1 MRLSDKRQVTSGVRC
16 NKPGLRGT
24 LINTQNNYKHPL
36 MQRTIDGGYSGAVTI
51 TAGRIDDGTT
61 MVSVVSE
68 LLGSLVL
75 TAAEAA

>member
-1 MRLSDKRQVTSGVRC
+1 LQAPTQRQ
-16 NKPGLRGT
+16 
-24 LINTQNNYKHPL
+24 
-36 MQRTIDGGYSGAVTI
+36 IDGGGYSGAVTI
-51 TAGRIDDGTT
+51 TAGRINDGTT